1 MRMNPNGHW
10 GGNEAGGGDE
20 TDAATGGT
28 EPSGQ
33 DSGGSNMPHVH
44 MHPHNDGSG
53 KVTVHVMHHGGKHTK
68 HVHES
73 GDTEGMAA
81 HIHEHFGGGE
91 PMMAQDSESDSGY

>member
-10 GGNEAGGGDE
+10 GSNEAGGGDE
-20 TDAATGGT
+20 TDAATVGT

-53 KVTVHVMHHGGKHTK
+53 
-68 HVHES
+68 
-73 GDTEGMAA
+73 
-81 HIHEHFGGGE
+81 
-91 PMMAQDSESDSGY
+91 